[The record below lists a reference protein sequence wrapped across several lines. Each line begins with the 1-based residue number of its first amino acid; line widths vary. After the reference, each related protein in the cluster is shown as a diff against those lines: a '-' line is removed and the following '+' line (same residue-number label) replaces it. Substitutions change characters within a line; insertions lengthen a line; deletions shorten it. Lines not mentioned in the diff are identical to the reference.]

1 MNKIRRIDF
10 FLKKK
15 YIDNSV
21 QPTER
26 VFSAM
31 KIVKIRLRNRMKD
44 DFLAN
49 YLIVYI
55 EKEIAERFTINMI
68 IDDFYSMKEQ
78 RAQLK

>member
-10 FLKKK
+10 FWKKN
-15 YIDNSV
+15 IDNS

-26 VFSAM
+26 AFSMM
-31 KIVKIRLRNRMKD
+31 KIVKIRLRNRMED

-55 EKEIAERFTINMI
+55 EKEIAERFIIDMI
-68 IDDFYSMKEQ
+68 IDDFYSMKE
-78 RAQLK
+78 RWAQLK

>member
-10 FLKKK
+10 FWKKN
-15 YIDNSV
+15 IDNS

-26 VFSAM
+26 TFSMM
-31 KIVKIRLRNRMKD
+31 KIVKKKIYNRMEN

-55 EKEIAERFTINMI
+55 EKKM
-68 IDDFYSMKEQ
+68 
-78 RAQLK
+78 LKDS